1 MTKIKKA
8 NREAL
13 FSRLFGNNISRMREI
28 VARGLIQLHV
38 GPNALTLAGLFI
50 TFLAGYFLA
59 LGAGDKIGNRHI
71 EGHSWYGFWAGLILI
86 LANACD
92 MLDGAVA
99 RNLNRMTRV
108 GAFLD
113 SCTDRISDGVIFI
126 GILIYYLRHPN
137 TKHAQLLSILCM
149 IALLN
154 ALLISYTKARAEN
167 FIETCGV
174 GYWQRG
180 ERQAAI
186 LIGLFRGHVATVIV
200 MLAVLTALTWLRRMV
215 FAYRQIQRK
224 GKNLAP
230 LNPQAPLYGIMKLA
244 LWRYPRGTLPYDLVT
259 AFNIAIILFVD
270 LPEIIY

>member
-8 NREAL
+8 NRNAV
-13 FSRLFGNNISRMREI
+13 FSRLFGNNILRLREI
-28 VARGLIQLHV
+28 AARGLIKLHI
-38 GPNALTLAGLFI
+38 GPNILTIVGLLT

-59 LGAGDKIGNRHI
+59 LGAGDTIGSRHI
-71 EGHSWYGFWAGLILI
+71 EGHSWYGFWAGILLI
-86 LANACD
+86 LASACD

-99 RNLNRMTRV
+99 RNNHRTTRF

-113 SCTDRISDGVIFI
+113 SCTDRISDGVIFV

-137 TKHAQLLSILCM
+137 TKQAQLLSILSM

-167 FIETCGV
+167 FIENCSV

-186 LIGLFRGHVATVIV
+186 LIGLFSGQVASVLV
-200 MLAVLTALTWLRRMV
+200 MLAILPALTWLRRMV
-215 FAYRQIQRK
+215 FAYRQIQRRD
-224 GKNLAP
+224 KNLVLLDPKAP
-230 LNPQAPLYGIMKLA
+230 LLGIMKLA

-270 LPEIIY
+270 LPEIIS

>member
-8 NREAL
+8 NRDAV
-13 FSRLFGNNISRMREI
+13 FSRLFGNNISRAREV
-28 VARGLIQLHV
+28 VARGLIRLHI
-38 GPNALTLAGLFI
+38 GPNTLTLLGLLV
-50 TFLAGYFLA
+50 TVWAGYFLA
-59 LGAGDKIGNRHI
+59 LGAGDEIGSRHI
-71 EGHSWYGFWAGLILI
+71 EGHSWYGFWAGIFLI

-99 RNLNRMTRV
+99 RNNNRMTRF

-126 GILIYYLRHPN
+126 GILIYYLRHPD
-137 TKHAQLLSILCM
+137 TEHAQLLAILSIV
-149 IALLN
+149 ALVN

-167 FIETCGV
+167 FIANCGV

-186 LIGLFRGHVATVIV
+186 LIGLFSGQIATVVV
-200 MLAVLTALTWLRRMV
+200 MLTFLAAPTVFRRMI
-215 FAYRQIQRK
+215 FALRQIHRME
-224 GKNLAP
+224 NHLP
-230 LNPQAPLYGIMKLA
+230 LLEPRGELQGIMKLA

-259 AFNIAIILFVD
+259 AFNISIILFVD
-270 LPEIIY
+270 LPCWF

>member
-1 MTKIKKA
+1 MIKKA
-8 NREAL
+8 NREAV

-28 VARGLIQLHV
+28 VAHGLIKLHI
-38 GPNALTLAGLFI
+38 GPNALTVVGLLF
-50 TFLAGYFLA
+50 TLVGGFFLA
-59 LGAGDKIGNRHI
+59 LGAGDTIGSRPV
-71 EGHSWYGFWAGLILI
+71 EGYSWYGFWAGIVLI

-99 RNLNRMTRV
+99 RNNNRMTRF
-108 GAFLD
+108 GAFFD

-137 TKHAQLLSILCM
+137 TEHARLLAILSIV
-149 IALLN
+149 ALVN

-167 FIETCGV
+167 FIENCGV

-186 LIGLFRGHVATVIV
+186 LIGLFSGQIPTVVV

-215 FAYRQIQRK
+215 FAYQQIRRNE
-224 GKNLAP
+224 KNLPALDPKAP
-230 LNPQAPLYGIMKLA
+230 LQGIMKLA

-270 LPEIIY
+270 LP